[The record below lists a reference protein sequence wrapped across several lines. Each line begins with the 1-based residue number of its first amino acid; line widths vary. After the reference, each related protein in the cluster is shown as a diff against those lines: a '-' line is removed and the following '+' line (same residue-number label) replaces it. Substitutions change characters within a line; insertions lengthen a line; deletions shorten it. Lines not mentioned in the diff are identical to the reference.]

1 MKKCNLNKICEIF
14 KFIFINLIVYGI
26 IIGVICGL
34 IVTFLFN
41 TPIISLISVN
51 VIVNDNKVNIEYKY
65 ENKGQS
71 SAHNIVYLAKYM
83 ILYNDI
89 VKPYS
94 VSEQKLEK
102 FEVGDIVTQ
111 RISIDYLKTE
121 KDIFENSQ
129 IIIMHKVK
137 YEDRCKLRNFIN
149 KILLNYQYSIYRLG
163 FYDVS
168 KKGKDLSLLTVEK
181 RNQYKKII
189 NEWTDE

>member
-1 MKKCNLNKICEIF
+1 MKKCNINKICEIF

-71 SAHNIVYLAKYM
+71 PAHNIVYLAKYM

-137 YEDRCKLRNFIN
+137 YEDSCKLRNFIN